1 MKKTLRIV
9 SSLAGSIFLV
19 FICLVAFVVLSSRIA
34 GGEPTILGYQV
45 KVVLSGSMEP
55 TFQTGSIISI
65 KLTNNQS
72 TYQKG
77 DVITF
82 RKDKELITHRIIE
95 TQKENGKVVYKTKGD
110 HNNAPDLWVV
120 STVDV
125 IGKYTGFTIP
135 YIGYAMNFTKS
146 KEAGALLLI
155 IPGILLVISAIR
167 SIVGAKKEIE
177 VKVGGT
183 G

>member
-1 MKKTLRIV
+1 MKKILRIV

-19 FICLVAFVVLSSRIA
+19 FVCILAFVVLSSRIA
-34 GGEPTILGYQV
+34 GGEPTILGYQI

-65 KLTNNQS
+65 KLRNNHS

-82 RKDKELITHRIIE
+82 HKEKELITHRIIDIH
-95 TQKENGKVVYKTKGD
+95 KVSGKVLYKTKGD
-110 HNNAPDLWVV
+110 HNNAPDLWEV
-120 STVDV
+120 SKEDIV
-125 IGKYTGFTIP
+125 GQYTGFTIP
-135 YIGYAMNFTKS
+135 YIGYAMDFTKS

-155 IPGILLVISAIR
+155 VPGILLLISAMR
-167 SIVGAKKEIE
+167 SIIGAKKELE
-177 VKVGGT
+177 VEKA
-183 G
+183 

>member
-19 FICLVAFVVLSSRIA
+19 FVCLMAFVVLSSRIA
-34 GGEPTILGYQV
+34 GGEPTVLGYQV

-65 KLTNNQS
+65 KLRNNHS
-72 TYQKG
+72 SYQKG

-82 RKDKELITHRIIE
+82 RKEKELITHRILEI
-95 TQKENGKVVYKTKGD
+95 QKKNGNVLYKTKGD

-120 STVDV
+120 STGEVV
-125 IGKYTGFTIP
+125 GKYTGFTIP
-135 YIGYAMNFTKS
+135 YIGYAMDFTKS

-155 IPGILLVISAIR
+155 VPGILLVISAMR
-167 SIVGAKKEIE
+167 SIIGAKKDLE
-177 VKVGGT
+177 VLNKIG
-183 G
+183 

>member
-1 MKKTLRIV
+1 MIKKTLRII

-19 FICLVAFVVLSSRIA
+19 FVCILAFVVLSSRIA

-65 KLTNNQS
+65 KLRNNHS

-82 RKDKELITHRIIE
+82 RKDKELITHRIIDI
-95 TQKENGKVVYKTKGD
+95 QKVSGKVLYKTKGD
-110 HNNAPDLWVV
+110 HNNAPDLWEV
-120 STVDV
+120 SKENIV
-125 IGKYTGFTIP
+125 GQYTGFTIP
-135 YIGYAMNFTKS
+135 YIGYAMDFTKS
-146 KEAGALLLI
+146 KKAGALLLI
-155 IPGILLVISAIR
+155 VPGILLVISAMR
-167 SIVGAKKEIE
+167 SIISAKKELEIE
-177 VKVGGT
+177 KA
-183 G
+183 